1 MARADT
7 DSFIAEFPLPTTA
20 ADERALRIRLDAGRN
35 IYNAALGEALR
46 RLDLMRES
54 RASQAARALPKG
66 RERSGAFRAL
76 RCKFGFSGID
86 LCKFTKDCRKAC
98 WIRDHLG
105 SQECQAITYRAFGI
119 VEQYYFRK
127 RGRPRFKGKAFFN
140 SLENQCNTQGL
151 RFKDEAV
158 ICSLRNRPELCIP
171 IMRDPYDAD
180 GFEAEALTRRIKYP
194 RIIRRELRGHPCW
207 YVQLVLE
214 GLPPERRLTGEGAVG
229 LDIGPSM
236 IAMNSD
242 GDTALE
248 RFCPEVVQP
257 WKELRRIERA
267 MDRSRRATNPDA
279 FNADGT
285 WRRGA
290 KATVRSRRYQQLA
303 IKRRERERRLASE
316 RKRAHG
322 ELANRILGQ
331 GTEIHLEKLS
341 YRSFQRQWGKTV
353 KVRAPGTFVD
363 MLSRKVKAAAGTLIN
378 INPFKTAL
386 SQFDHTTGEF
396 VKKPRSQ
403 LGKSAHK
410 RLHYF
415 GDGIT
420 APIQRDLYSA
430 FLARHCGP
438 ETLDIRQAQQAWPTA
453 EPLLRRAMSRESQS
467 ASGQGFVLPQAL
479 RHLRADRPSKVD
491 GWLDETGDAV
501 AQARAP
507 ESLAVCATKTTQP
520 NASSDTGSN
529 PCAWRF
535 GPRTHSPG
543 FPVQNSAIHRYHRA
557 DVNFPVQVGTRIP
570 ATIEF
575 YDPPAQVVQID
586 PVFRGYKIVVLDDVI
601 LVVDPATREIIDV
614 IRA

>member
-1 MARADT
+1 
-7 DSFIAEFPLPTTA
+7 
-20 ADERALRIRLDAGRN
+20 
-35 IYNAALGEALR
+35 
-46 RLDLMRES
+46 
-54 RASQAARALPKG
+54 
-66 RERSGAFRAL
+66 
-76 RCKFGFSGID
+76 
-86 LCKFTKDCRKAC
+86 
-98 WIRDHLG
+98 
-105 SQECQAITYRAFGI
+105 
-119 VEQYYFRK
+119 
-127 RGRPRFKGKAFFN
+127 
-140 SLENQCNTQGL
+140 
-151 RFKDEAV
+151 
-158 ICSLRNRPELCIP
+158 
-171 IMRDPYDAD
+171 MRDPYDAD
-180 GFEAEALTRRIKYP
+180 GFQAEALTRRIKYP

-236 IAMNSD
+236 IAMVSD

-267 MDRSRRATNPDA
+267 MDRSRRATNLDA

-353 KVRAPGTFVD
+353 QVRAPGTFVD
-363 MLSRKVKAAAGTLIN
+363 MLSRKVKATGGTLIN
-378 INPFKTAL
+378 INTFKTAL

-430 FLARHCGP
+430 FLACHCGP
-438 ETLDIRQAQQAWPTA
+438 ETLDIRQARHAWPTA

-479 RHLRADRPSKVD
+479 RRLRADRPSKVD

-557 DVNFPVQVGTRIP
+557 DVDFPVQVGTRIP
-570 ATIEF
+570 STIEF
-575 YDPPAQVVQID
+575 YDPAQVVEID
-586 PVFRGYKIVVLDDVI
+586 PVFQGYKIVVLDDVI
-601 LVVDPATREIIDV
+601 LVVDPATREIVDV
-614 IRA
+614 IKT